1 MNSIEPRVAR
11 ETQRQRINAAI
22 EALSRLLREN
32 IVDRKK
38 AARVVEETYRAKAV
52 QPIRGKAWPPDIWDK
67 ELATLYVIAKHAF
80 ALHEEN
86 PDFFHELFSYEETLE
101 EAAKAILEKE
111 QEEARKIS
119 SFLLGGDVS
128 DNAVARLLR
137 VVATAVVLGF
147 EDEDKLIK
155 LLNKL
160 PRVFPEAERTVRKY
174 SRFYI
179 ALRVA
184 QAIAARII
192 RNRIDK
198 EAFKQALAARIGI
211 EKVIPDDE
219 YIAFI
224 AANVFE
230 VPQQRLRKIL
240 SIDSGSKHVKRKG
253 RISAA
258 GS

>member
-1 MNSIEPRVAR
+1 MNSIDPRVAR

-22 EALSRLLREN
+22 EALSRLLQEN
-32 IVDRKK
+32 IAERKK
-38 AARVVEETYRAKAV
+38 AIKIVEETYRARAV

-86 PDFFHELFSYEETLE
+86 PDFFHRLFSYEETLE
-101 EAAKAILEKE
+101 EAAKAILEKDPN
-111 QEEARKIS
+111 EARKIS
-119 SFLLGGDVS
+119 LFLLGGDIS

-147 EDEDKLIK
+147 EDEDKLVR

-160 PRVFPEAERTVRKY
+160 PIVFPEAERSVRKY

-184 QAIAARII
+184 QAIAARMV
-192 RNRIDK
+192 RSRIDK

-230 VPQQRLRKIL
+230 VPQQKLRKIL
-240 SIDSGSKHVKRKG
+240 SIDSGSKRVKHKG
-253 RISAA
+253 RVSAA